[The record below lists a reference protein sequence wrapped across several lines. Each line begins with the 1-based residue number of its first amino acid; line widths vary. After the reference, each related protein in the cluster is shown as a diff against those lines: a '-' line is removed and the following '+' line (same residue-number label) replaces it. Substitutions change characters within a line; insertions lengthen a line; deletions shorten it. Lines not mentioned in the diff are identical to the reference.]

1 MYKVFIVDD
10 EPFIIEGLYDVVDW
24 PAFGLEIVGH
34 AENGKQ
40 ALDKLQNLPVDILI
54 TDISMPIMTGLTLI
68 AEARK
73 IKPELKVIILSG
85 FDDFAYLKEAMRLG
99 IENYLLK
106 PINFKELEE
115 TLSGTIEKMN
125 AYQANYALN
134 EYDISILRSNILYRW
149 LTGKIEAD
157 ELTERASLLGLRLDQ
172 PYMLVSVLRAQ
183 STKLEQVLM
192 RLVENEDNVLYLVD
206 YDGDY
211 VVIFTMDDPE
221 VEKPRAIRLLQQVRE
236 LYFGEDICISLGSVE
251 TLSEHTTDSYRHAK
265 EAQEYF
271 LVLQQPSYVDY
282 VDIQERKEEASRSFS
297 LHWPDYAKG
306 IAARD
311 KQELFNQIDSD
322 FERLRMTPGMLP
334 SILQSV
340 AVELIIRFK
349 MELSDIQYGAAPDFV
364 KSTLTSIME
373 SVSIDDLIA
382 AVKEGIGGLV
392 DSLNSDI
399 KSPVIQQT
407 LNHIHQSYAEDLS
420 LKVLAGQYHI
430 HPVYLGH
437 LFHKETG
444 ESFTEYINRYRIE
457 KAKELLR
464 TTPLK
469 VQEIARQVGYWETG
483 YFYKQFKKYVGLSP
497 RDFKGLL

>member
-10 EPFIIEGLYDVVDW
+10 EPFIIEGLYDAVDW
-24 PAFGLEIVGH
+24 PKFNIEIVGN

-40 ALDKLQNLPVDILI
+40 ALEKLQKIPVDILI
-54 TDISMPIMTGLTLI
+54 TDISMPVMTGLQLI

-73 IKPELKVIILSG
+73 MNPDLKVIILSG
-85 FDDFAYLKEAMRLG
+85 FDDFSYLKEAMQLG

-106 PINFKELEE
+106 PINLKELEE
-115 TLSGTIEKMN
+115 TLSSTIEN
-125 AYQANYALN
+125 INTTRERYTLN

-149 LTGKIEAD
+149 LTGRIEPE
-157 ELTERASLLGLRLDQ
+157 ELAERASLLGLRLDQ
-172 PYMLVSVLRAQ
+172 PYMMASVLRTQ
-183 STKLEQVLM
+183 SAKLEQALV
-192 RLVENEDNVLYLVD
+192 RLVENEENVLYLVD
-206 YDGDY
+206 YDGDF

-221 VEKPRAIRLLQQVRE
+221 TEKPRAIRLLQEVRE
-236 LYFGEDICISLGSVE
+236 QCFGEEISISLGSIEALPVKQ
-251 TLSEHTTDSYRHAK
+251 SDSYRHAK

-271 LVLQQPSYVDY
+271 LVLQQPTYVDY
-282 VDIQERKEEASRSFS
+282 VDIRERKEETSRSFS

-311 KQELFNQIDSD
+311 KEKLFAKIDSD
-322 FERLRMTPGMLP
+322 YEQLRNTPGIVP
-334 SILQSV
+334 SVLQSF

-349 MELSDIQYGAAPDFV
+349 MELSDIQCSAAPDFV
-364 KSTLTSIME
+364 KHTLTRIME
-373 SVSIDDLIA
+373 SVSIEDLITT
-382 AVKEGIGGLV
+382 VKEGIGDLV

-407 LNHIHQSYAEDLS
+407 LHHIHQYYNEDLS

-464 TTPLK
+464 TTNLK
-469 VQEIARQVGYWETG
+469 VQEIAREVGYWETG

-497 RDFKGLL
+497 REFKGLL

>member
-10 EPFIIEGLYDVVDW
+10 EPFIIEGLYDAVDW
-24 PAFGLEIVGH
+24 PRFDIEIVGH

-40 ALDKLQNLPVDILI
+40 ALEKLQNLPVDILI
-54 TDISMPIMTGLTLI
+54 TDISMPIMTGLQLI

-106 PINFKELEE
+106 PINLKELEE
-115 TLSGTIEKMN
+115 TLSGTIEKIN
-125 AYQANYALN
+125 ASRASYALD
-134 EYDISILRSNILYRW
+134 EYDISILRSNILHRW
-149 LTGKIEAD
+149 LTGKIEQE
-157 ELTERASLLGLRLDQ
+157 ELSERASLLDLRLDQ
-172 PYMLVSVLRAQ
+172 PYMMVSVLRTQ
-183 STKLEQVLM
+183 SAEVEQALIQ
-192 RLVENEDNVLYLVD
+192 LVENEDNVLYLVD
-206 YDGDY
+206 YDGDF
-211 VVIFTMDDPE
+211 VVIFTMDNPE
-221 VEKPRAIRLLQQVRE
+221 AEKPRAIRLLQQVRE
-236 LYFGEDICISLGSVE
+236 QCFEEDICISLGSVE
-251 TLSEHTTDSYRHAK
+251 ALPEHNTDSYRHAK

-271 LVLQQPSYVDY
+271 LVLARPSYVDY
-282 VDIQERKEEASRSFS
+282 VDIMERKEETSRSFS

-311 KQELFNQIDSD
+311 REALFQTIESD
-322 FERLRMTPGMLP
+322 FDHLRNTPGIVP
-334 SILQSV
+334 GVLQSV

-349 MELSDIQYGAAPDFV
+349 MELSDIQYSAAPDFV
-364 KSTLTSIME
+364 KNTLTRIME
-373 SVSIDDLIA
+373 SISIDDLLA

-407 LNHIHQSYAEDLS
+407 LHHIQQSYNEDLS
-420 LKVLAGQYHI
+420 LKVLAAQYHI

-464 TTPLK
+464 TTSLK
-469 VQEIARQVGYWETG
+469 VQEISRQVGYWETG

>member
-1 MYKVFIVDD
+1 MYKVFVVDD
-10 EPFIIEGLYDVVDW
+10 EPFIIEGLYDAVDW
-24 PAFGLEIVGH
+24 PRFDIEIVGN
-34 AENGKQ
+34 AENGKL
-40 ALDKLQNLPVDILI
+40 ALEKLKDLPVDILI
-54 TDISMPIMTGLTLI
+54 TDISMPVMTGLELI

-106 PINFKELEE
+106 PINLKELEE
-115 TLSGTIEKMN
+115 TLSGTIEKIN
-125 AYQANYALN
+125 ASRASYALN
-134 EYDISILRSNILYRW
+134 EYDISILRSNILHRW
-149 LTGKIEAD
+149 LTGKIEPE
-157 ELTERASLLGLRLDQ
+157 ELSERASLLGLRLDQ
-172 PYMLVSVLRAQ
+172 PYMMVSVLRTQ
-183 STKLEQVLM
+183 SAKVEQALIQ
-192 RLVENEDNVLYLVD
+192 LVENEDNVLYLVD
-206 YDGDY
+206 YDGDF
-211 VVIFTMDDPE
+211 VVIFTMDDSE
-221 VEKPRAIRLLQQVRE
+221 AEKPRAIRLLQQVRE
-236 LYFGEDICISLGSVE
+236 QCFEEDICISLGSVE
-251 TLSEHTTDSYRHAK
+251 TLPEHNTDSYRHAK

-271 LVLQQPSYVDY
+271 LVLEQPSYVDY
-282 VDIQERKEEASRSFS
+282 VDIKERKEEASRSFS

-311 KQELFNQIDSD
+311 KQELFNKIDSD
-322 FERLRMTPGMLP
+322 YERLRNTPGIVP
-334 SILQSV
+334 SALQSF

-364 KSTLTSIME
+364 KNTLTRIME
-373 SVSIDDLIA
+373 SASIDDLIA

-407 LNHIHQSYAEDLS
+407 LHHIHQSYNEDLS

-464 TTPLK
+464 TTSLK
-469 VQEIARQVGYWETG
+469 VQEISREVGYWETG